1 MLAVGILTLCLVF
14 FAAILLRILGA
25 NDFLAR
31 SDEIVFYLLFIS
43 LVFSGALY
51 FLLYNQSKKIAK
63 IIYEKDK
70 KLKKQASKIAQKNAQ
85 QQSLI
90 EGICHEIK
98 NPVAIMRLSA
108 QSLQAST
115 FAQKIIYSCDKITK
129 LLDTLNSAFIGDIEP
144 KIEKIDLRELALR
157 VKNELA
163 DERIE
168 ISGQKCVFCDRE
180 LMGLL
185 LYNLISNALKYSSG
199 RVIIR
204 LSKSGIFVRDFGEG
218 FSKSEKELIFKK
230 FYKGQNHKNSG
241 SLGFGLWACKQICKI
256 HSFLIKANST
266 KHGSTFGVLCQW
278 AGILDFKSFKEF

>member
-51 FLLYNQSKKIAK
+51 FLLYIQSKKIAK

-256 HSFLIKANST
+256 HSFLLKANST
-266 KHGSTFGVLCQW
+266 KHGSTFAVLC
-278 AGILDFKSFKEF
+278 

>member
-25 NDFLAR
+25 NDFVAR

-70 KLKKQASKIAQKNAQ
+70 KLKKQASKIAQQNAR

-144 KIEKIDLRELALR
+144 KIEKIDLRELALK

-256 HSFLIKANST
+256 HSFLLKANST
-266 KHGSTFGVLCQW
+266 KHGSTFAVLC
-278 AGILDFKSFKEF
+278 ANA

>member
-1 MLAVGILTLCLVF
+1 MLAVGILALCLVF

-70 KLKKQASKIAQKNAQ
+70 KLKKQASKISQQNAR

-144 KIEKIDLRELALR
+144 KIEKIDLAELALR

-256 HSFLIKANST
+256 HSFLLKANST
-266 KHGSTFGVLCQW
+266 KHGSTFAVLC
-278 AGILDFKSFKEF
+278 

>member
-25 NDFLAR
+25 DDFLAR

-70 KLKKQASKIAQKNAQ
+70 KLKKQASKITQQNAR

-144 KIEKIDLRELALR
+144 KIEKIDLAELALR

-256 HSFLIKANST
+256 HSFLLKANST
-266 KHGSTFGVLCQW
+266 KHGSTFGVLC
-278 AGILDFKSFKEF
+278 

>member
-108 QSLQAST
+108 QSLQTST

-256 HSFLIKANST
+256 HSFLLKANST
-266 KHGSTFGVLCQW
+266 KHGSTFAVLC
-278 AGILDFKSFKEF
+278 ANA

>member
-25 NDFLAR
+25 NDFVAR

-51 FLLYNQSKKIAK
+51 FLLYIQSKKIAK

-144 KIEKIDLRELALR
+144 KIEKIDIRELALR

-185 LYNLISNALKYSSG
+185 LYNIISNALKYSSG

-256 HSFLIKANST
+256 HSFLLKANST
-266 KHGSTFGVLCQW
+266 KHGSTFAVLC
-278 AGILDFKSFKEF
+278 

>member
-25 NDFLAR
+25 NDFVAR

-108 QSLQAST
+108 QSLQAGT

-256 HSFLIKANST
+256 HSFLLKANST
-266 KHGSTFGVLCQW
+266 KHGSTFGVLC
-278 AGILDFKSFKEF
+278 ANA

>member
-1 MLAVGILTLCLVF
+1 MLAVGILALCLVF

-70 KLKKQASKIAQKNAQ
+70 KLKKQASKISQKNAQ

-108 QSLQAST
+108 QSLQTST

-144 KIEKIDLRELALR
+144 KIEKIDLAELALR

-185 LYNLISNALKYSSG
+185 LYNLISNALK
-199 RVIIR
+199 
-204 LSKSGIFVRDFGEG
+204 
-218 FSKSEKELIFKK
+218 
-230 FYKGQNHKNSG
+230 
-241 SLGFGLWACKQICKI
+241 
-256 HSFLIKANST
+256 
-266 KHGSTFGVLCQW
+266 
-278 AGILDFKSFKEF
+278 

>member
-70 KLKKQASKIAQKNAQ
+70 KLKKQASKITQQNAR

-144 KIEKIDLRELALR
+144 KIEKIDIRELALR

-256 HSFLIKANST
+256 HSFLLKANST
-266 KHGSTFGVLCQW
+266 KHGSTFAVLC
-278 AGILDFKSFKEF
+278 

>member
-1 MLAVGILTLCLVF
+1 MLAVGILALCLVF

-129 LLDTLNSAFIGDIEP
+129 LLDTLNSAFIGDVKP
-144 KIEKIDLRELALR
+144 KIEKIDLRELALK
-157 VKNELA
+157 VKNELV

-256 HSFLIKANST
+256 HSFLLKANST
-266 KHGSTFGVLCQW
+266 KHGSTFAVLC
-278 AGILDFKSFKEF
+278 

>member
-1 MLAVGILTLCLVF
+1 MLAVGILMLCLVF
-14 FAAILLRILGA
+14 FAAILLKILGA

-70 KLKKQASKIAQKNAQ
+70 KLKKQASKISQQNAR

-256 HSFLIKANST
+256 HSFLLKANST
-266 KHGSTFGVLCQW
+266 KHGSTFAVLC
-278 AGILDFKSFKEF
+278 ADA

>member
-1 MLAVGILTLCLVF
+1 MLAVGILALCLVF

-144 KIEKIDLRELALR
+144 KIEKIDLAELALR

-256 HSFLIKANST
+256 HSFLLKANST
-266 KHGSTFGVLCQW
+266 KHDSTFAVLC
-278 AGILDFKSFKEF
+278 

>member
-70 KLKKQASKIAQKNAQ
+70 KLKKQASKISQQNAR

-108 QSLQAST
+108 QSLQTST

-144 KIEKIDLRELALR
+144 KIEKIDIRELALR

-256 HSFLIKANST
+256 HSFLLKANST
-266 KHGSTFGVLCQW
+266 KQGSTFAVLC
-278 AGILDFKSFKEF
+278 ADA

>member
-25 NDFLAR
+25 NDFVAR

-70 KLKKQASKIAQKNAQ
+70 KLKKQASKISQQNAR

-256 HSFLIKANST
+256 HSFLLKANST
-266 KHGSTFGVLCQW
+266 KHGSTFAVFC
-278 AGILDFKSFKEF
+278 

>member
-1 MLAVGILTLCLVF
+1 MLAVGILALCLAF

-144 KIEKIDLRELALR
+144 KIEKIDIRELALR

-256 HSFLIKANST
+256 HSFLLKANST
-266 KHGSTFGVLCQW
+266 KHGSTFAVLC
-278 AGILDFKSFKEF
+278 

>member
-1 MLAVGILTLCLVF
+1 MLAVGILALCLVF

-256 HSFLIKANST
+256 HSFLLKANST
-266 KHGSTFGVLCQW
+266 KHGSTFGVLC
-278 AGILDFKSFKEF
+278 ADA

>member
-1 MLAVGILTLCLVF
+1 MLAVGILALCLVF

-144 KIEKIDLRELALR
+144 KIEKIDIRELALR

-168 ISGQKCVFCDRE
+168 ISGQKCVFCDRG

-256 HSFLIKANST
+256 HSFLLKANST
-266 KHGSTFGVLCQW
+266 KHGSTFAVLC
-278 AGILDFKSFKEF
+278 

>member
-1 MLAVGILTLCLVF
+1 MLAVGILALCLVF

-256 HSFLIKANST
+256 HSFLLKANST
-266 KHGSTFGVLCQW
+266 KHGSTFAVLC
-278 AGILDFKSFKEF
+278 ANA

>member
-129 LLDTLNSAFIGDIEP
+129 LLDTLNSAFIGDVEP
-144 KIEKIDLRELALR
+144 KIEKIDLAELALR

-168 ISGQKCVFCDRE
+168 IIGQKCVFCDRE

-218 FSKSEKELIFKK
+218 FSKSEK
-230 FYKGQNHKNSG
+230 
-241 SLGFGLWACKQICKI
+241 
-256 HSFLIKANST
+256 
-266 KHGSTFGVLCQW
+266 
-278 AGILDFKSFKEF
+278 

>member
-14 FAAILLRILGA
+14 FAAILLRILGT
-25 NDFLAR
+25 NDFVAR

-144 KIEKIDLRELALR
+144 KIEKIDIRELALR

-256 HSFLIKANST
+256 HSFLLKANST
-266 KHGSTFGVLCQW
+266 KHGSTFGVLC
-278 AGILDFKSFKEF
+278 

>member
-108 QSLQAST
+108 QSLQTST

-256 HSFLIKANST
+256 HSFLLKANST
-266 KHGSTFGVLCQW
+266 KHGSTFGVLC
-278 AGILDFKSFKEF
+278 

>member
-51 FLLYNQSKKIAK
+51 FLLYIQSKKIAK

-70 KLKKQASKIAQKNAQ
+70 KLKKQASKISQQNAR

-144 KIEKIDLRELALR
+144 KIEKIDLAELALR

-256 HSFLIKANST
+256 HSFLLKANST
-266 KHGSTFGVLCQW
+266 KHGSTFAVLC
-278 AGILDFKSFKEF
+278 

>member
-144 KIEKIDLRELALR
+144 KIEKIDLAELALR

-256 HSFLIKANST
+256 HSFLLKANST
-266 KHGSTFGVLCQW
+266 KHGSTFAVLC
-278 AGILDFKSFKEF
+278 ANA

>member
-108 QSLQAST
+108 QSLQTST

-144 KIEKIDLRELALR
+144 KIEKIDLAELALR

-256 HSFLIKANST
+256 HSFLLKANST
-266 KHGSTFGVLCQW
+266 KHGSTFGVLC
-278 AGILDFKSFKEF
+278 

>member
-1 MLAVGILTLCLVF
+1 MLAVGILALCLVF

-256 HSFLIKANST
+256 HSFLLKANST
-266 KHGSTFGVLCQW
+266 KHGSTFAVLC
-278 AGILDFKSFKEF
+278 ADA

>member
-1 MLAVGILTLCLVF
+1 MLCLVF

-129 LLDTLNSAFIGDIEP
+129 LLDTLNSAFIGDVKP
-144 KIEKIDLRELALR
+144 KIEKIDLRELALK
-157 VKNELA
+157 VKNELV

-256 HSFLIKANST
+256 HSFLLKANST
-266 KHGSTFGVLCQW
+266 KHGSTFAVLC
-278 AGILDFKSFKEF
+278 

>member
-51 FLLYNQSKKIAK
+51 FLLYIQSKKIAK

-108 QSLQAST
+108 QSLQASS

-144 KIEKIDLRELALR
+144 KIEKIDLAELALR

-256 HSFLIKANST
+256 HSFLLKANST
-266 KHGSTFGVLCQW
+266 KHGSTFGVLC
-278 AGILDFKSFKEF
+278 

>member
-180 LMGLL
+180 LMGLM

-256 HSFLIKANST
+256 HSFLLKANST
-266 KHGSTFGVLCQW
+266 KHGSTFAVRC
-278 AGILDFKSFKEF
+278 

>member
-1 MLAVGILTLCLVF
+1 MLVVGILTLCLVF
-14 FAAILLRILGA
+14 FTAILLRILGA
-25 NDFLAR
+25 NDFVAR

-157 VKNELA
+157 VKNELV

-256 HSFLIKANST
+256 HSFLLKANST
-266 KHGSTFGVLCQW
+266 KHGSTFAVLC
-278 AGILDFKSFKEF
+278 ANA

>member
-70 KLKKQASKIAQKNAQ
+70 KLKKQASKITQQNAR

-108 QSLQAST
+108 QSLQTST

-256 HSFLIKANST
+256 HSFLLKANST
-266 KHGSTFGVLCQW
+266 KHGSTFAVLC
-278 AGILDFKSFKEF
+278 

>member
-1 MLAVGILTLCLVF
+1 MLIVGVFVFCLAF
-14 FAAILLRILGA
+14 FGAILLRILGA
-25 NDFLAR
+25 DEFIVR

-108 QSLQAST
+108 QSLEAST

-144 KIEKIDLRELALR
+144 KFEKTELSKLAL
-157 VKNELA
+157 ELK
-163 DERIE
+163 DELGGDRL
-168 ISGQKCVFCDRE
+168 SVLGQKCVFCDRE
-180 LMGLL
+180 LVSLL

-204 LSKSGIFVRDFGEG
+204 LSRSGIFVRDFGKG
-218 FSKSEKELIFKK
+218 FERSEKELIFKK
-230 FYKGQNHKNSG
+230 FYKGNRHKNSG
-241 SLGFGLWACKQICKI
+241 SLGFGLWASKQICKI
-256 HSFLIKANST
+256 HGFALRANST
-266 KHGSTFGVLCQW
+266 KQGSTFVVLC
-278 AGILDFKSFKEF
+278 ADA

>member
-70 KLKKQASKIAQKNAQ
+70 KLKKQASKITQQNAR

-144 KIEKIDLRELALR
+144 KIEKIDLAELALR

-241 SLGFGLWACKQICKI
+241 SLGFGLWACRQICKI
-256 HSFLIKANST
+256 HSFLLKANST
-266 KHGSTFGVLCQW
+266 KHGSTFGVLC
-278 AGILDFKSFKEF
+278 

>member
-1 MLAVGILTLCLVF
+1 MLAVGILALCLVF

-144 KIEKIDLRELALR
+144 KIEKIDLRELALK

-256 HSFLIKANST
+256 HSFLLKANST
-266 KHGSTFGVLCQW
+266 KHGSTFAVLC
-278 AGILDFKSFKEF
+278 

>member
-70 KLKKQASKIAQKNAQ
+70 KLKKQASKISQQNAR

-108 QSLQAST
+108 QSLQTST

-256 HSFLIKANST
+256 HSFLLKANST
-266 KHGSTFGVLCQW
+266 KHGSTFGVLC
-278 AGILDFKSFKEF
+278 